1 MESSQ
6 PSEPGRPVLFE
17 LDELVLLAAA
27 LTEAPMVQV
36 IIAEADRLRCYA
48 QMGPADFEL
57 PRNSPFYAAT
67 VAAPDCLIVPD
78 TRDDD
83 RFAADE
89 LVTAGPRIRFYAGVV
104 LRTRSGQVLGALC
117 LFGGLPRTLNP
128 QCHDALAIVARKLS
142 ETIEAQRAAGAGH
155 RQDGVRQQM
164 MRELRKAADNG
175 DFELHYQP
183 KVGMRSNRITGFE
196 ALLRWDSAVFGAISP
211 TVFVPLLE
219 ESGLILPV
227 GAWVIQQALAD
238 HRLLLERGLSVP
250 SIAVNVSPAQL
261 ADGHFVGDLE
271 RALGGTDARRGP
283 LDIEITEGMLL
294 ENTGLTIRRLN
305 AIRNMGAHIAID
317 DFGTGYSSLRYLAH
331 LPIDALKIDRSFV
344 SMMADEAD
352 NMAIV
357 SSVIAL
363 AHGLDLD
370 VVAEGVETV
379 EQRKLLGLLRCDEMQ
394 GFLFSPAV
402 DRDGVADLLVAES
415 NAATHRNR
423 TLLIGGEL
431 DMGVEDRRRS
441 NRTRR

>member
-1 MESSQ
+1 ME
-6 PSEPGRPVLFE
+6 PMHPTEPVKPAHFE
-17 LDELVLLAAA
+17 LDELVVLAAA
-27 LTEAPMVQV
+27 LTAAPMVQI
-36 IIAEADRLRCYA
+36 IIADADRLRCYA

-57 PRNSPFYAAT
+57 PRDSPFFTVTLAAE
-67 VAAPDCLIVPD
+67 DCLLVPD
-78 TRDDD
+78 TRDDP

-89 LVTAGPRIRFYAGVV
+89 LVVAGPRIRFYAGVA
-104 LRTRSGQVLGALC
+104 LRTSGGQNLGALC
-117 LFGGLPRTLNP
+117 LFGGMPRQLNP
-128 QCHDALAIVARKLS
+128 QCCNGLAILARKVS
-142 ETIEAQRAAGAGH
+142 ESIEVQRASNGAH
-155 RQDGVRQQM
+155 RHDGTRQQM
-164 MRELRKAADNG
+164 TRELRKATENG

-196 ALLRWDSAVFGAISP
+196 ALLRWNSAVFGAISP
-211 TVFVPLLE
+211 TTFVPLLE

-227 GAWVIQQALAD
+227 GAWVIEKALAD
-238 HRLLLERGLSVP
+238 HQLLRDRGLDVP
-250 SIAVNVSPAQL
+250 SIAVNVSPMQL
-261 ADGHFVGDLE
+261 ADGHFAIDFEKLVG
-271 RALGGTDARRGP
+271 GSDARRAP

-305 AIRNMGAHIAID
+305 AIRNTGAHISID

-402 DRDGVADLLVAES
+402 DRDGIADLLIAES

-431 DMGVEDRRRS
+431 DEVLDRRRP
-441 NRTRR
+441 NRPRR

>member
-1 MESSQ
+1 MEPNQ
-6 PSEPGRPVLFE
+6 PTERVKPLHFE

-27 LTEAPMVQV
+27 LTGAPMVQV
-36 IIAEADRLRCYA
+36 IIADADRLRCYA
-48 QMGPADFEL
+48 QMGAADFEL
-57 PRNSPFYAAT
+57 PRDSPFYTATLAAE
-67 VAAPDCLIVPD
+67 DGLILPD
-78 TRDDD
+78 TRDDP

-89 LVTAGPRIRFYAGVV
+89 LVVSGPRIRFYVGVA
-104 LRTRSGQVLGALC
+104 LYTGSGQVLGALC
-117 LFGGLPRTLNP
+117 LFGGLPRPLNP
-128 QCHDALAIVARKLS
+128 QCRDALAIVARKLS
-142 ETIEAQRAAGAGH
+142 ESIEAQRAANGGH
-155 RQDGVRQQM
+155 RHDGTRQQM
-164 MRELRKAADNG
+164 LRELRKATENA

-183 KVGMRSNRITGFE
+183 KVGMRGNRITGFE
-196 ALLRWDSAVFGAISP
+196 ALLRWNSAVFGAVSP
-211 TVFVPLLE
+211 TTFVPLLE

-227 GAWVIQQALAD
+227 GAWVIQKALAD
-238 HRLLLERGLSVP
+238 HGVLLERGLKVP
-250 SIAVNVSPAQL
+250 SIAVNVSPVQL
-261 ADGHFVGDLE
+261 ADGHFVSDFE
-271 RALGGTDARRGP
+271 KALGGSDAQRVP

-294 ENTGLTIRRLN
+294 ERTGPTIRRLN
-305 AIRNMGAHIAID
+305 AIRSMGAHIAID

-402 DRDGVADLLVAES
+402 GRDGAADLLIAES

-431 DMGVEDRRRS
+431 DMDAAERRRP
-441 NRTRR
+441 NRPRR

>member
-1 MESSQ
+1 MEFTQ
-6 PSEPGRPVLFE
+6 PPESGKPVPFE
-17 LDELVLLAAA
+17 LDELVVLAAA

-36 IIAEADRLRCYA
+36 IIADADRLRCYA

-57 PRNSPFYAAT
+57 QRDSPFYTATLAA
-67 VAAPDCLIVPD
+67 DDGLIVPD
-78 TRDDD
+78 TRDDP
-83 RFAADE
+83 RFAAE
-89 LVTAGPRIRFYAGVV
+89 ALVVAGPRIRFFAGIA
-104 LRTRSGQVLGALC
+104 LRTRTGETQGALC
-117 LFGGLPRTLNP
+117 LFGGLPRLLNP
-128 QCHDALAIVARKLS
+128 QCADGLAILARKLG
-142 ETIEAQRAAGAGH
+142 ETIATQRASGGTH
-155 RQDGVRQQM
+155 RNDSTRQQM
-164 MRELRKAADNG
+164 TRELKKATDNG
-175 DFELHYQP
+175 DFGLHYQP
-183 KVGMRSNRITGFE
+183 KVEMRSNRIAGLE
-196 ALLRWDSAVFGAISP
+196 ALLRWNSAVFGTVSP
-211 TVFVPLLE
+211 TTFVPLLE

-238 HRLLLERGLSVP
+238 HRRLRDRGLKVP
-250 SIAVNVSPAQL
+250 SIAVNVSPVQL
-261 ADGHFVGDLE
+261 ADSRFVTDFEKMVGSS
-271 RALGGTDARRGP
+271 DARRAP

-305 AIRNMGAHIAID
+305 AIRGLGCHIAVD

-344 SMMADEAD
+344 AMMADEAD
-352 NMAIV
+352 NMSIV

-402 DRDGVADLLVAES
+402 DPDGIAELLITES

-423 TLLIGGEL
+423 TIAIGGEL
-431 DMGVEDRRRS
+431 DMGLADRRRP
-441 NRTRR
+441 NRPRR